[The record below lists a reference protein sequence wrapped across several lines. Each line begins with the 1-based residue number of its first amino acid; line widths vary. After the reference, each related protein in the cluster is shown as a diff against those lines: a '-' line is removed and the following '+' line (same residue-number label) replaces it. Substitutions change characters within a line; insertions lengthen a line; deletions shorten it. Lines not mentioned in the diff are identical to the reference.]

1 MEELRKPNCPGHS
14 FSGLGGWRRLLLF
27 IFVFMIGA
35 VSEIKA
41 ASDFATTSYNKIVH
55 KPSNSEPYFVVR
67 VLFYDADGKDS
78 FFTHYK
84 ADGHHVGPAVYVDGN
99 YICSPDWELAW
110 PGGDGDYGGEGSD
123 GYVKDEC
130 SDNDEWWGSTYTKK
144 VNGIN
149 YTVKFWNPVCNSDDK
164 RYVDMYVFM
173 DKFMNNTKH
182 TIRIVG
188 RWRTNNANPLAPV
201 KEKTYEF
208 GGYTMGVGGPET
220 EMTGIGKMKASG
232 NLNSS
237 AFGAFTIGT
246 SKNYTTDS
254 MVDDLDSHKEFPKG
268 TGSFSNEVLNS
279 YGRTNYYE
287 TYSDNHVEYIISGS
301 VYVNG
306 FTTNVKTYQW
316 YRYDAPGYVR
326 PTGLNISTYNM
337 WTRKVQLT
345 WSYEGA
351 TENSNRN
358 GKWNIYRYPKN
369 NPGDRECVASDISFN
384 TTKATVTAPEWDTEY
399 TYEVALIPSD
409 NERRD
414 ELTTSKN
421 HVVARSWD
429 FSKVK
434 ASVDEKDESRIKLT
448 WEHSCIDDASGSNNY
463 TLIIQRSMDYDVTK
477 KDSAT
482 WEDLTTQSISSSK
495 TSEGSHIDGSG
506 LLANK
511 TYYYR
516 LKVNVMDKDIY
527 SDVAPACL
535 GGSKLTDFKASRGT
549 YNNMVKLQWQVK
561 QVGEEQTNFS
571 LQRRPLGTGEDKS
584 WTEIYTTAG
593 TAGSYSYDDITAL
606 PGSFNQYRVVIW
618 RMEDKGISYDDDLT
632 IDGFSISSGIVS
644 GNITYGT
651 GSAVPGVKVTL
662 HRQNTDG
669 NTMSG
674 MHSLLFKGENAGL
687 IYTSD
692 KDDIKKMFGKDFS
705 IQMWLYPQ
713 KSEMNQSGSYYH
725 LFNVS
730 GLFTLRLLS
739 NGSDNYSL
747 VIDTDS
753 RQYNSDYEI
762 PADQWT
768 HLTVSYDRGRK
779 EATVY
784 LIKGENMTQKT
795 YSRLNADLS
804 KASTFVGVMRDGTNE
819 VSSTGSSFQG
829 NIDEFRL
836 FSKAL
841 SKSDIEL
848 NYNHP
853 LAGSESGLAI
863 YYPFD
868 EGMPSQIIAY
878 DFSKT
883 DGASNGR
890 HAFTKKQAAIS
901 STELPSESQLSL
913 MAYTDSLGYYEI
925 RGVPFSG
932 EGSSYSIEPKLGIH
946 EFSPARQ
953 SRFVSQASL
962 IHNSIDFDDI
972 SSFPVSGKILY
983 SGTTYP
989 VEGVNLYVDGTICTK
1004 NGDIIATDENG
1015 EYTISVPIGK
1025 HFIQVKKNG
1034 HEFANA
1040 GRYPAD
1046 PANTG
1051 NEYKT
1056 FDRKITGLDFRD
1068 TTLVNFTGRVVG
1080 GDIEN
1085 DNPVGFAKSHNNIGI
1100 TRFTLTPLNSTP
1112 YLNVVKKV
1120 QGTSYS
1126 YVPNPQI
1133 MEVQS
1138 ATDKIQSK
1146 SWRGADNPDCHSIF
1160 VETDSLTGE
1169 FSVMVPP
1176 LEYAIGDM
1184 MIKKTGTIVG
1194 GNVTVDLTSAQHEE
1208 SDTLKYDDGTYDL
1221 YTYNSKLAQAYHS
1234 EPRFTVMQ
1242 QDHEDGSFGISEYE
1256 FSDALTKTMIKDIYS
1271 VGGGKVA
1278 YKYGVSGHKAPLFI
1292 QGNSYIFEME
1302 GYEPYAN
1309 YDADPVHPQEFKVPL
1324 KDVVVTISNA
1334 LSSDQA
1340 VWLVTGTVTVNG
1352 ETSQAKAGDVM
1363 ELKNNQ
1369 LTLDENGKA
1378 AYKWIAGLPNVSSP
1392 YTRTI
1397 SMSYDIDG
1405 RPYQWEGNGME
1416 GIILGDLPSGNNFV
1430 TSGPDKLLMILRDP
1444 PGTGSSAEW
1453 SEGSTHSV
1461 SKTKNDVWS
1470 DNASIGLTWKM
1481 GVHTEFLVGAVV
1493 GVPGAQAV
1501 TAQTARLESK
1511 DDLTTT
1517 AVMENEGEKGATIEM
1532 STSVTKAV
1540 ATSAEPDFV
1549 GADADVFVGQAT
1561 NIIFGNARHVGFE
1574 RAGDVFSLGM
1584 RDVISTGIDF
1594 KTTFHYTQSYI
1605 ENTLIPN
1612 YKKMRRSILTYATL
1626 EEINRLNP
1634 VDGVAMHDQGVS
1646 KGNFYLTNLTPDDE
1660 HYGEDGT
1667 YTVVIPKTDKKVPDS
1682 VKTRLDL
1689 FRWSIEVG
1697 IARSDTIAWIN
1708 NQIENWQYNLALN
1721 EKEKVLAFQK
1731 RKDKYSTNYS
1741 FDGGS
1746 SVSYTIESDS
1756 THTSSWDWVV
1766 KAGAVIG
1773 NHTGFDFSGWGMDL
1787 DIEIGAMG
1795 GRHEAKD
1802 STDSYNTTFSYTLA
1816 DEGIDALSV
1825 DVYNYGAFGPIFRTR
1840 GGQTSNPYEGEVVTK
1855 YYKPGTTIME
1865 ATMQIE
1871 VPQIQVAVWE
1881 VADVPAGS
1889 AANYEL
1895 RLGNNSEIG
1904 EDVTYKLFVLDETNP
1919 DGAELSIDGKVL
1931 TEGRLIKVPGNQTIT
1946 KTLQLRQTNTG
1957 ILEYDSIAIVF
1968 ASESQ
1973 PEDIADTV
1981 YIKATFVPSAS
1992 PVTLALSKRIINAQ
2006 TGPDLVLTLKDFDRH
2021 YKNQKAFRLQY
2032 KKPGAVDWTQLK
2044 EYVIDDSQVN
2054 GSKEKLPGGGTV
2066 NYTKSLDGF
2075 SDGTYLFRVAS
2086 VATYGTGEVYRY
2098 SDEIQLVKDTRT
2110 PRPLGTPEPADGVLD
2125 IGDDI
2130 TVTFNE
2136 DIVSGALSADNNF
2149 TITGVLNGARI
2160 AHETAVSMKGSGVT
2174 ASTEAGIMLSG
2185 KDFAIDMWLKLGGS
2199 GTILSHGNGSSKLTV
2214 GVDSESKLV
2223 VTIGGEPHKSV
2234 NSIPTD
2240 AWVFLS
2246 LSYKTTKSG
2255 GLLNA
2260 EVASDAGSQTLFVDM
2275 VVDGYNGNG
2284 PLVIGSVANSAIHEL
2299 LLWDEAH
2306 DMTTALLN
2314 RSFTKSPSTRHLIG
2328 YWKMNEGEGT
2338 TIRDYSRNR
2347 HMTLTA
2353 ENWYLNNEN
2362 KSVSLDGTDYIKI
2375 NASQLPIYADDDY
2388 AVEFWMRGGVQ
2399 AGEAQLIQMGDIAL
2413 WLDSNG
2419 QLQLT
2424 GKGAYHDSAALTQA
2438 TSAKGLNDN
2447 KWHHIALNV
2456 LRQGAAAVY
2465 VDGKR
2470 CLTTAASN
2478 VGSIVTNYMIVGARR
2493 VTESA
2498 AIALYSYTRPFNGQI
2513 DEIRVWSATMN
2524 ENLLTSN
2531 RKVRFTGTE
2540 DGLAAYY
2547 PFEKQT
2553 LDDYNQVIT
2562 VGVPTDVVGGK
2573 LSAELCSVADGQAKT
2588 FVYVDDAPAMRIK
2601 PTETNVNF
2609 TFTASNNKIVI
2620 NITESPSVIEGCTL
2634 NFTVRD
2640 IGDENGNFM
2649 KAAKWS
2655 AFVDRKELVW
2665 DVDELSLEQQVK
2677 DERSISATIVNRGG
2691 KQQMWTLTG
2700 MPSWL
2705 TASADYG
2712 NTNPRSESVVTFTV
2726 SPATPIGKYEET
2738 IYLSSSDSIDVPL
2751 TLKVKVNGNIPA
2763 WKVDSKNFENSM
2775 SIIGTLDI
2783 LGVMS
2788 DDEDDIVAA
2797 FIGEE
2802 CRGLAHP
2809 VYKER
2814 YDGYYVTM
2822 DIYGSS
2828 DDNAPL
2834 TFRAYDAST
2843 GTLYPEVNASPA
2855 MTFKELTL
2863 EGSYANPVQLTA
2875 VDKIEQTISLK
2886 EGWNWVSLYVKAD
2899 EMMVASLLSQV
2910 ADDVVT
2916 IKSQNAFL
2924 SYENGSWGGN
2934 LTGSLTN
2941 DRMYA
2946 VKMKADRILRLVG
2959 ERVDPASNPITV
2971 YNGWNWLGYYGRQV
2985 STVADAL
2992 ADLSPEDGNI
3002 IKGRSGVA
3010 YYDTYEWAGS
3020 LQMME
3025 PGEGYKL
3032 NTILGNGVTKE
3043 FRYSSSVVF
3052 QAPRRGAYKA
3062 TPAPAAA
3069 TGTFL
3074 PVDFHAFSDNLTMA
3088 VKVLKSGQI
3097 LKNVALGIFADGE
3110 CRAAAVTDE
3119 NGLAYLTVP
3128 GDKPVKLT
3136 LKVAQGADIT
3146 ELKGNLDYVSDAIL
3160 GTPQHPLM
3168 LDLDSP
3174 TGIDLTG
3181 ATVQEGVAFDI
3192 LGREIPDASDHQGL
3206 IIINNSKRL
3215 NR

>member
-1 MEELRKPNCPGHS
+1 M
-14 FSGLGGWRRLLLF
+14 
-27 IFVFMIGA
+27 
-35 VSEIKA
+35 
-41 ASDFATTSYNKIVH
+41 
-55 KPSNSEPYFVVR
+55 
-67 VLFYDADGKDS
+67 
-78 FFTHYK
+78 
-84 ADGHHVGPAVYVDGN
+84 
-99 YICSPDWELAW
+99 
-110 PGGDGDYGGEGSD
+110 
-123 GYVKDEC
+123 
-130 SDNDEWWGSTYTKK
+130 
-144 VNGIN
+144 
-149 YTVKFWNPVCNSDDK
+149 
-164 RYVDMYVFM
+164 
-173 DKFMNNTKH
+173 
-182 TIRIVG
+182 
-188 RWRTNNANPLAPV
+188 
-201 KEKTYEF
+201 
-208 GGYTMGVGGPET
+208 
-220 EMTGIGKMKASG
+220 
-232 NLNSS
+232 
-237 AFGAFTIGT
+237 
-246 SKNYTTDS
+246 
-254 MVDDLDSHKEFPKG
+254 
-268 TGSFSNEVLNS
+268 
-279 YGRTNYYE
+279 
-287 TYSDNHVEYIISGS
+287 
-301 VYVNG
+301 
-306 FTTNVKTYQW
+306 
-316 YRYDAPGYVR
+316 
-326 PTGLNISTYNM
+326 
-337 WTRKVQLT
+337 
-345 WSYEGA
+345 
-351 TENSNRN
+351 
-358 GKWNIYRYPKN
+358 
-369 NPGDRECVASDISFN
+369 
-384 TTKATVTAPEWDTEY
+384 
-399 TYEVALIPSD
+399 
-409 NERRD
+409 
-414 ELTTSKN
+414 
-421 HVVARSWD
+421 
-429 FSKVK
+429 
-434 ASVDEKDESRIKLT
+434 
-448 WEHSCIDDASGSNNY
+448 
-463 TLIIQRSMDYDVTK
+463 
-477 KDSAT
+477 
-482 WEDLTTQSISSSK
+482 
-495 TSEGSHIDGSG
+495 
-506 LLANK
+506 
-511 TYYYR
+511 
-516 LKVNVMDKDIY
+516 
-527 SDVAPACL
+527 
-535 GGSKLTDFKASRGT
+535 
-549 YNNMVKLQWQVK
+549 
-561 QVGEEQTNFS
+561 
-571 LQRRPLGTGEDKS
+571 
-584 WTEIYTTAG
+584 
-593 TAGSYSYDDITAL
+593 
-606 PGSFNQYRVVIW
+606 
-618 RMEDKGISYDDDLT
+618 
-632 IDGFSISSGIVS
+632 
-644 GNITYGT
+644 
-651 GSAVPGVKVTL
+651 
-662 HRQNTDG
+662 
-669 NTMSG
+669 
-674 MHSLLFKGENAGL
+674 
-687 IYTSD
+687 
-692 KDDIKKMFGKDFS
+692 
-705 IQMWLYPQ
+705 
-713 KSEMNQSGSYYH
+713 
-725 LFNVS
+725 
-730 GLFTLRLLS
+730 
-739 NGSDNYSL
+739 
-747 VIDTDS
+747 
-753 RQYNSDYEI
+753 
-762 PADQWT
+762 
-768 HLTVSYDRGRK
+768 
-779 EATVY
+779 
-784 LIKGENMTQKT
+784 
-795 YSRLNADLS
+795 
-804 KASTFVGVMRDGTNE
+804 
-819 VSSTGSSFQG
+819 
-829 NIDEFRL
+829 
-836 FSKAL
+836 
-841 SKSDIEL
+841 
-848 NYNHP
+848 
-853 LAGSESGLAI
+853 
-863 YYPFD
+863 
-868 EGMPSQIIAY
+868 
-878 DFSKT
+878 
-883 DGASNGR
+883 
-890 HAFTKKQAAIS
+890 
-901 STELPSESQLSL
+901 
-913 MAYTDSLGYYEI
+913 
-925 RGVPFSG
+925 
-932 EGSSYSIEPKLGIH
+932 
-946 EFSPARQ
+946 
-953 SRFVSQASL
+953 
-962 IHNSIDFDDI
+962 
-972 SSFPVSGKILY
+972 
-983 SGTTYP
+983 
-989 VEGVNLYVDGTICTK
+989 
-1004 NGDIIATDENG
+1004 
-1015 EYTISVPIGK
+1015 
-1025 HFIQVKKNG
+1025 
-1034 HEFANA
+1034 
-1040 GRYPAD
+1040 
-1046 PANTG
+1046 
-1051 NEYKT
+1051 
-1056 FDRKITGLDFRD
+1056 
-1068 TTLVNFTGRVVG
+1068 
-1080 GDIEN
+1080 
-1085 DNPVGFAKSHNNIGI
+1085 
-1100 TRFTLTPLNSTP
+1100 
-1112 YLNVVKKV
+1112 
-1120 QGTSYS
+1120 
-1126 YVPNPQI
+1126 
-1133 MEVQS
+1133 
-1138 ATDKIQSK
+1138 
-1146 SWRGADNPDCHSIF
+1146 
-1160 VETDSLTGE
+1160 
-1169 FSVMVPP
+1169 
-1176 LEYAIGDM
+1176 
-1184 MIKKTGTIVG
+1184 
-1194 GNVTVDLTSAQHEE
+1194 
-1208 SDTLKYDDGTYDL
+1208 
-1221 YTYNSKLAQAYHS
+1221 
-1234 EPRFTVMQ
+1234 
-1242 QDHEDGSFGISEYE
+1242 
-1256 FSDALTKTMIKDIYS
+1256 
-1271 VGGGKVA
+1271 
-1278 YKYGVSGHKAPLFI
+1278 
-1292 QGNSYIFEME
+1292 
-1302 GYEPYAN
+1302 
-1309 YDADPVHPQEFKVPL
+1309 
-1324 KDVVVTISNA
+1324 
-1334 LSSDQA
+1334 
-1340 VWLVTGTVTVNG
+1340 
-1352 ETSQAKAGDVM
+1352 
-1363 ELKNNQ
+1363 
-1369 LTLDENGKA
+1369 
-1378 AYKWIAGLPNVSSP
+1378 
-1392 YTRTI
+1392 
-1397 SMSYDIDG
+1397 
-1405 RPYQWEGNGME
+1405 
-1416 GIILGDLPSGNNFV
+1416 
-1430 TSGPDKLLMILRDP
+1430 
-1444 PGTGSSAEW
+1444 
-1453 SEGSTHSV
+1453 
-1461 SKTKNDVWS
+1461 
-1470 DNASIGLTWKM
+1470 
-1481 GVHTEFLVGAVV
+1481 
-1493 GVPGAQAV
+1493 
-1501 TAQTARLESK
+1501 
-1511 DDLTTT
+1511 
-1517 AVMENEGEKGATIEM
+1517 
-1532 STSVTKAV
+1532 
-1540 ATSAEPDFV
+1540 
-1549 GADADVFVGQAT
+1549 
-1561 NIIFGNARHVGFE
+1561 
-1574 RAGDVFSLGM
+1574 
-1584 RDVISTGIDF
+1584 
-1594 KTTFHYTQSYI
+1594 
-1605 ENTLIPN
+1605 
-1612 YKKMRRSILTYATL
+1612 
-1626 EEINRLNP
+1626 
-1634 VDGVAMHDQGVS
+1634 
-1646 KGNFYLTNLTPDDE
+1646 
-1660 HYGEDGT
+1660 
-1667 YTVVIPKTDKKVPDS
+1667 
-1682 VKTRLDL
+1682 
-1689 FRWSIEVG
+1689 
-1697 IARSDTIAWIN
+1697 
-1708 NQIENWQYNLALN
+1708 
-1721 EKEKVLAFQK
+1721 
-1731 RKDKYSTNYS
+1731 
-1741 FDGGS
+1741 
-1746 SVSYTIESDS
+1746 
-1756 THTSSWDWVV
+1756 
-1766 KAGAVIG
+1766 
-1773 NHTGFDFSGWGMDL
+1773 
-1787 DIEIGAMG
+1787 
-1795 GRHEAKD
+1795 
-1802 STDSYNTTFSYTLA
+1802 
-1816 DEGIDALSV
+1816 
-1825 DVYNYGAFGPIFRTR
+1825 
-1840 GGQTSNPYEGEVVTK
+1840 
-1855 YYKPGTTIME
+1855 
-1865 ATMQIE
+1865 
-1871 VPQIQVAVWE
+1871 
-1881 VADVPAGS
+1881 
-1889 AANYEL
+1889 
-1895 RLGNNSEIG
+1895 
-1904 EDVTYKLFVLDETNP
+1904 
-1919 DGAELSIDGKVL
+1919 
-1931 TEGRLIKVPGNQTIT
+1931 
-1946 KTLQLRQTNTG
+1946 
-1957 ILEYDSIAIVF
+1957 
-1968 ASESQ
+1968 
-1973 PEDIADTV
+1973 
-1981 YIKATFVPSAS
+1981 
-1992 PVTLALSKRIINAQ
+1992 
-2006 TGPDLVLTLKDFDRH
+2006 
-2021 YKNQKAFRLQY
+2021 
-2032 KKPGAVDWTQLK
+2032 
-2044 EYVIDDSQVN
+2044 
-2054 GSKEKLPGGGTV
+2054 
-2066 NYTKSLDGF
+2066 
-2075 SDGTYLFRVAS
+2075 
-2086 VATYGTGEVYRY
+2086 
-2098 SDEIQLVKDTRT
+2098 
-2110 PRPLGTPEPADGVLD
+2110 
-2125 IGDDI
+2125 
-2130 TVTFNE
+2130 
-2136 DIVSGALSADNNF
+2136 
-2149 TITGVLNGARI
+2149 
-2160 AHETAVSMKGSGVT
+2160 
-2174 ASTEAGIMLSG
+2174 
-2185 KDFAIDMWLKLGGS
+2185 
-2199 GTILSHGNGSSKLTV
+2199 
-2214 GVDSESKLV
+2214 
-2223 VTIGGEPHKSV
+2223 
-2234 NSIPTD
+2234 
-2240 AWVFLS
+2240 
-2246 LSYKTTKSG
+2246 SYKTTKSG

-3025 PGEGYKL
+3025 PGAGYKL

-3069 TGTFL
+3069 TGTFQ